1 MMTTELTTYDCAT
14 IRRQLAAELRV
25 DIDRI
30 RVRVRGRR
38 QNYVWLMVAFD
49 PATTASEPTA
59 PADKETP

>member
-38 QNYVWLMVAFD
+38 QKFPMA
-49 PATTASEPTA
+49 A
-59 PADKETP
+59 PRKQQPSRTHSKKVKGSGE